1 MRSPSLARP
10 SRCSRESSGSVRARW
25 LIALAAVALA
35 IAGAVFLHSLRRVS
49 PVALR
54 PLVAADFPHVRWIST
69 EELAQKLDGAEER
82 KILLLD
88 VRTEEEFE
96 VSHLESA
103 LRVEPGTTDFT
114 HLALS
119 PDALVVAY
127 CSVGYRSAAVV
138 DTVRQGVLRRCSTSR
153 AASSSGPT
161 KVAASPV
168 TASESLRFI
177 PTTKPGDACCDQSC
191 ARRCLEEV
199 SPEHEILSTRERG
212 SSVAAGRQRE
222 VRKIQAGARVFTG
235 RSRGLSRTLGKRCDG
250 WKWRRRKG
258 MRLRSR

>member
-1 MRSPSLARP
+1 MRSPSLSRP
-10 SRCSRESSGSVRARW
+10 SRRSRESSGSVRARW

-114 HLALS
+114 YLALS

-138 DTVRQGVLRRCSTSR
+138 DAVRQAG
-153 AASSSGPT
+153 
-161 KVAASPV
+161 
-168 TASESLRFI
+168 F
-177 PTTKPGDACCDQSC
+177 
-191 ARRCLEEV
+191 EEV
-199 SPEHEILSTRERG
+199 FNLEGGLFQWANE
-212 SSVAAGRQRE
+212 GRR
-222 VRKIQAGARVFTG
+222 
-235 RSRGLSRTLGKRCDG
+235 LSRHGERVTEVHPYDEAWG
-250 WKWRRRKG
+250 
-258 MRLRSR
+258 RLLRPELRAPLS